1 MNINVYLNFI
11 SLTFSPFWCEVFMLT
26 ISCSVFFIVVMY
38 LYAVSNST
46 AAYCSSAPR
55 LSRSCSDCLAS
66 TAGCGWCLAA
76 AACRTRSAGLPVWAE
91 YKWLL
96 PVTDWRRTDCE
107 GDWVGPG
114 DFCLHDSLYSC
125 IILITILLIVLLLI
139 LLIFFILYSCLMCSS
154 LCIKFINN
162 KKPLRPKLDMEMS
175 NSEMLENDP
184 DVGRCWW
191 DGDDSYVYGRNLSL
205 GKR

>member
-1 MNINVYLNFI
+1 MSLCSRNFI
-11 SLTFSPFWCEVFMLT
+11 PFLLRSFHVDISRPVFL
-26 ISCSVFFIVVMY
+26 IVVMY

-76 AACRTRSAGLPVWAE
+76 AACRTRS
-91 YKWLL
+91 
-96 PVTDWRRTDCE
+96 DCE
-107 GDWVGPG
+107 GDWGGPG

-125 IILITILLIVLLLI
+125 LILITILLIVLLLI
-139 LLIFFILYSCLMCSS
+139 LLIFFILYSCLMFSS
-154 LCIKFINN
+154 LCTKFINN
-162 KKPLRPKLDMEMS
+162 KKPLRPELDMKMS
-175 NSEMLENDP
+175 SSEMLENDP

>member
-1 MNINVYLNFI
+1 MSLCSRNFI
-11 SLTFSPFWCEVFMLT
+11 PFLLRSFHVDISRPVFL
-26 ISCSVFFIVVMY
+26 IVVMY

-76 AACRTRSAGLPVWAE
+76 AACRTRSAGLPTE
-91 YKWLL
+91 YKGLL
-96 PVTDWRRTDCE
+96 SVMDLRRTDCE

-125 IILITILLIVLLLI
+125 LILITILLIVLLLI

-154 LCIKFINN
+154 LCIKFIDN
-162 KKPLRPKLDMEMS
+162 KKRPELDMKMF
-175 NSEMLENDP
+175 NSEILENDP